1 MEFDAQTAWAQPP
14 SRRLRPRYI
23 FQIVWACSRGGGRTS
38 RGGSTLERSE
48 VRLLEHI
55 HPCFP
60 AMSLG
65 PAPAAVNGLV
75 TEQALRTRSHNEL
88 ASSRNRCKNWVAT

>member
-14 SRRLRPRYI
+14 SRGPRLRYI
-23 FQIVWACSRGGGRTS
+23 LQIVRACSRGGGRTC

-55 HPCFP
+55 HPCYE
-60 AMSLG
+60 SRR
-65 PAPAAVNGLV
+65 PAPAVVKRLV
-75 TEQALRTRSHNEL
+75 I
-88 ASSRNRCKNWVAT
+88 KNIFEKYLKNIQLSYSI